1 MQAHISVRIRAI
13 PTEEINS
20 MDQAQTS
27 TAAENTGQDE
37 ALRPLT
43 SADGPQHPEYAA
55 TNSRSEQAKKFH
67 AQRIL
72 LIDDNKDAA
81 DGLAAV
87 LELLGQ
93 KVWLAHDGPSAIEKI
108 SAIQPNIVL
117 CDIGMPGMN
126 GYDVA
131 RKLRENLS
139 YADLVLIAVSGSGEK
154 QDRRRSQEAG
164 FNAHFVKPVS
174 VETLQELLNAW
185 SKERRLNGRLLIAD
199 DNRDE
204 ADVLS
209 MALRHEGFEVEVAH
223 DGGQAVTMALQFKP
237 DVLFVDI
244 AMPVL
249 DGFQVVRCLRAMPNF
264 TNKVFVALTG
274 FSDQEHL
281 DQASNA
287 EFDEYLVKPFSL
299 DSLMTILAEAAG

>member
-1 MQAHISVRIRAI
+1 
-13 PTEEINS
+13 
-20 MDQAQTS
+20 
-27 TAAENTGQDE
+27 
-37 ALRPLT
+37 
-43 SADGPQHPEYAA
+43 
-55 TNSRSEQAKKFH
+55 
-67 AQRIL
+67 
-72 LIDDNKDAA
+72 
-81 DGLAAV
+81 
-87 LELLGQ
+87 
-93 KVWLAHDGPSAIEKI
+93 
-108 SAIQPNIVL
+108 
-117 CDIGMPGMN
+117 MPGMN

-131 RKLRENLS
+131 RKLRESLS